1 MVNDIEVVGEV
12 CIQYGG
18 LVGRHASNTL
28 YHLTQFKKQ
37 MGVDGRME
45 DHHSPIHF

>member
-1 MVNDIEVVGEV
+1 VVNDIEVVGEV

-28 YHLTQFKKQ
+28 YIDKRQGWGAVYILK
-37 MGVDGRME
+37 
-45 DHHSPIHF
+45 